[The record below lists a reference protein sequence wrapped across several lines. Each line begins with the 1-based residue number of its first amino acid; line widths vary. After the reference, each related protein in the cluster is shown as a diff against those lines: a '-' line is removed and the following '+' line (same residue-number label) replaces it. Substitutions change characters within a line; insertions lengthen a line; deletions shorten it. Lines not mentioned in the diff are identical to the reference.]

1 MTRLTLCPVTLSQ
14 ARRFVGEH
22 HRHNLPDRGWKFGVG
37 IKDAQG
43 ELVAVGTAGRP
54 KGRGADDGWT
64 IEITRCC
71 TVGTPNAA
79 SMIYGALCRAAKALG
94 YTRAITYTLA
104 EEPGTSLL
112 AAGFERE
119 AVLSERH
126 AHIRSDGSGR
136 YQQDIFG
143 AERRPSGPKVRWRRD
158 LRAQP

>member
-1 MTRLTLCPVTLSQ
+1 MTLTISPITLKQ

-37 IKDAQG
+37 LRDDQG
-43 ELVAVGTAGRP
+43 ALVAVGTAGRP
-54 KGRGADDGWT
+54 KGRGADDGQT

-94 YTRAITYTLA
+94 YTRAITYTLV
-104 EEPGTSLL
+104 EEPGSSLR
-112 AAGFERE
+112 AAGFEPE
-119 AVLSERH
+119 AVLSERPEH
-126 AHIRSDGSGR
+126 VRSDGAIR

-143 AERRPSGPKVRWRRD
+143 NERRPGGSKVRWGRR
-158 LRAQP
+158 LVA